1 MAKEEN
7 VGCSNNCQQQWKL
20 SSFGLN
26 HHQPR
31 DFVTFQRG
39 HPTVFIVW
47 ATTWALFHVT
57 VLGLQPYFFREVLP
71 NWIWFIF
78 LTNWSYTVLAIY
90 CITESVVAIYVNV
103 RRKDIINGDSDA
115 SPWYLKLQ
123 WVLYYLST
131 TSAIV
136 VTLLSIVTT
145 DKEVG
150 ANNIL
155 KHFINSAF
163 VLVNLLLTRKPYRIL
178 HFYIPF
184 AYSVVFILFSLVY
197 QIGFNQN
204 AIYSALDWNSVPK
217 VFIYALGIP
226 LIFIPLLTVLLHTVT
241 FIRDTIWRQC
251 EDKSRQNSTQSC

>member
-103 RRKDIINGDSDA
+103 RRKDIING
-115 SPWYLKLQ
+115 
-123 WVLYYLST
+123 
-131 TSAIV
+131 
-136 VTLLSIVTT
+136 
-145 DKEVG
+145 EV
-150 ANNIL
+150 I
-155 KHFINSAF
+155 
-163 VLVNLLLTRKPYRIL
+163 
-178 HFYIPF
+178 
-184 AYSVVFILFSLVY
+184 
-197 QIGFNQN
+197 
-204 AIYSALDWNSVPK
+204 
-217 VFIYALGIP
+217 
-226 LIFIPLLTVLLHTVT
+226 
-241 FIRDTIWRQC
+241 
-251 EDKSRQNSTQSC
+251 

>member
-1 MAKEEN
+1 MDVKKKDNFDSYFAITI
-7 VGCSNNCQQQWKL
+7 C
-20 SSFGLN
+20 
-26 HHQPR
+26 HD
-31 DFVTFQRG
+31 DF
-39 HPTVFIVW
+39 
-47 ATTWALFHVT
+47 
-57 VLGLQPYFFREVLP
+57 Y
-71 NWIWFIF
+71 FIF
-78 LTNWSYTVLAIY
+78 S
-90 CITESVVAIYVNV
+90 
-103 RRKDIINGDSDA
+103 
-115 SPWYLKLQ
+115 
-123 WVLYYLST
+123 
-131 TSAIV
+131 
-136 VTLLSIVTT
+136 
-145 DKEVG
+145 EVG

-217 VFIYALGIP
+217 VFMYALGIP

-241 FIRDTIWRQC
+241 FIRDMIWRQC